1 MQNSL
6 DDCAELSLR
15 WVHTFLGLVQL
26 GDLGSLL
33 FYFNCIP
40 IFMYMPSSVSYLVL
54 CVSYVGLFVFVLFS
68 GHINHFVL

>member
-26 GDLGSLL
+26 GDWGAVVLL
-33 FYFNCIP
+33 
-40 IFMYMPSSVSYLVL
+40 
-54 CVSYVGLFVFVLFS
+54 
-68 GHINHFVL
+68 